1 MLHKNL
7 STIKEETLLVINYFD
22 AILIDE
28 LDMLYISFFETI
40 YLFI

>member
-28 LDMLYISFFETI
+28 LDMLYISFSETI